1 MRTTL
6 AEHPMV
12 KRWQPTP
19 QEIDL
24 IADML
29 DANRPKAAIAKFR
42 VRFGKHL
49 AALAGQGAGAAPRC
63 GVALGRPLG

>member
-1 MRTTL
+1 
-6 AEHPMV
+6 MV

-29 DANRPKAAIAKFR
+29 DANRPKAAIAKFVYVSESTLRRWLAR
-42 VRFGKHL
+42 VRGRRH
-49 AALAGQGAGAAPRC
+49 AAE
-63 GVALGRPLG
+63 